1 MKIAIAYDWLNIKS
15 GGGEAT
21 LEQILKI
28 YPSADLHCLVYNSKK
43 FSNITRGHKVVTSRL
58 QKFPGFMKKNP
69 NLLLPFI
76 SGAVDAMSFEGYD
89 LVISVSSAWVKNI
102 TVPKNTKH
110 ICYCFSPARM
120 IWDSWPEYLDSQKI
134 GPFKIGPISKFF
146 ITKKV
151 SKIRLWDY
159 YHSDGVDEF
168 VAISKYI
175 GKRIKKYYGQDSQLV
190 YPPVDTVA
198 TKEKGAKDYYLVLSV
213 LSQYKNID
221 LAIDAF
227 SKNGHKLIIA
237 GDGPDA
243 ARLANLAK
251 DFKNISLVGRV
262 DDEEKWQLLAGAK
275 ALVFVSI
282 EDFGITPVEALS
294 VGTPVVAL
302 NGGGLTETIN
312 SKNGVFFD
320 KPTAESLDGAIKKL
334 EKTSFDI
341 HKIVLS
347 AQSFSTSSFAK
358 NFSEVV
364 DETLKGSPN
373 AK

>member
-28 YPSADLHCLVYNSKK
+28 YPSADLHCLIYNSKK
-43 FSNITRGHKVVTSRL
+43 FSNITHGHKVVTSRL
-58 QKFPGFMKKNP
+58 QRFPGFMKKNP

-159 YHSDGVDEF
+159 YHSGGVDEF

-175 GKRIKKYYGQDSQLV
+175 GKRIKKYYGRNSQLV
-190 YPPVDTVA
+190 YPPVDMVA
-198 TKEKGAKDYYLVLSV
+198 TKEKGTKDYYLVLSV

-227 SKNGHKLIIA
+227 SKNDHKLIIA

-251 DFKNISLVGRV
+251 DFKNISLIGRV
-262 DDEEKWQLLAGAK
+262 GNE
-275 ALVFVSI
+275 
-282 EDFGITPVEALS
+282 
-294 VGTPVVAL
+294 
-302 NGGGLTETIN
+302 
-312 SKNGVFFD
+312 
-320 KPTAESLDGAIKKL
+320 
-334 EKTSFDI
+334 
-341 HKIVLS
+341 
-347 AQSFSTSSFAK
+347 
-358 NFSEVV
+358 
-364 DETLKGSPN
+364 
-373 AK
+373 

>member
-28 YPSADLHCLVYNSKK
+28 YPSADLHCLVYNPNK
-43 FSNITRGHKVVTSRL
+43 FSSITAGHKVVTSRL
-58 QKFPGFMKKNP
+58 QRFPGFMKKNP

-120 IWDSWPEYLDSQKI
+120 IWDSWPKYLDGQKI
-134 GPFKIGPISKFF
+134 GPFKVGPISKFF

-159 YHSDGVDEF
+159 YHSAGVDEF

-175 GKRIKKYYGQDSQLV
+175 GKRIKKYYGRNSELV
-190 YPPVDTVA
+190 YPPVETVA
-198 TKEKGAKDYYLVLSV
+198 TKEKGTKDYYLVLSV
-213 LSQYKNID
+213 LSQYKNIE

-227 SKNGHKLIIA
+227 SKNGRKLIIA

-243 ARLANLAK
+243 ARLANLAR
-251 DFKNISLVGRV
+251 DFNNISLVGRV
-262 DDEEKWQLLAGAK
+262 DDEEKWRLLAGAK
-275 ALVFVSI
+275 ALIFVSI
-282 EDFGITPVEALS
+282 EDFGITPVEALG
-294 VGTPVVAL
+294 VGTPVIAL
-302 NGGGLTETIN
+302 SGGGLTETIN
-312 SKNGVFFD
+312 SNNGVFFH
-320 KPTAESLDGAIKKL
+320 KPTAESLDSAIKKL
-334 EKTSFDI
+334 EKTSFDT
-341 HKIVLS
+341 HRVELS
-347 AQSFSTSSFAK
+347 AKSFSASSFAM
-358 NFSEVV
+358 NFSKAV
-364 DETLKGSPN
+364 DKIMKGSSN
-373 AK
+373 E